1 MSEARARI
9 EAIATAL
16 AGAAREPLTN
26 LAVGKAGIALC
37 LAHAG
42 RALGR
47 DDLGEAALDCL
58 SDAMAAPH
66 PAPAFAGGA
75 FGVAWVAEQL
85 IALGAETEA
94 DGGDDDVNAV
104 ADAYLDARLARDD
117 AEDDYDLFN
126 GWVGLGVYAL
136 ARTHRP
142 GGGERLAAVI
152 ARLRRMARPSGRGVT
167 WFRTVEMLPP
177 DSRPMF
183 PAGHGNLGT
192 SHGHAGVLGFLADVV
207 AHTRAVPG
215 ALALLDDAASGLVAF
230 HRGGDGRAF
239 AGVLD
244 PDGRELIATPTD
256 WRYGDTGLE
265 SWSYGDLGRALPL
278 LAAARLLGRS
288 DLADLALAIA
298 RDAAARAA
306 PDTNPWAG
314 LCQGRAG
321 VAYLLARLFD
331 ACGDELFRI
340 RSEQWYRATWELFDA
355 QGGVTAYLARR
366 DDRFDGR
373 GPGLLEGLAGL
384 GLAALATLS
393 REPPRWE
400 TALAIGATAAS

>member
-1 MSEARARI
+1 MSDRARAS
-9 EAIATAL
+9 AIAIAL
-16 AGAAREPLTN
+16 TTGAKEPLAN
-26 LAVGKAGIALC
+26 LAVGKAGIALY
-37 LAHAG
+37 LGHAG
-42 RALGR
+42 RVLGR
-47 DDLGEAALDCL
+47 DDFSEAALDWL
-58 SDAMAAPH
+58 TDALAAPH
-66 PAPAFAGGA
+66 PAPAFAGGV

-85 IALGAETEA
+85 IALGAETEV
-94 DGGDDDVNAV
+94 DGDDVNAV

-126 GWVGLGVYAL
+126 GWVGVGVYAL

-142 GGGERLAAVI
+142 GGKERLAAVI

-207 AHTRAVPG
+207 AHARDLPG
-215 ALALLDDAASGLVAF
+215 AIELLDDAATGLVAY
-230 HRGGDGRAF
+230 HRPGAGRAF

-244 PDGRELIATPTD
+244 PDGRALIATPTD

-265 SWSYGDLGRALPL
+265 GWSYGDLGRALPL
-278 LAAARLLGRS
+278 LATARLLGRA
-288 DLADLALAIA
+288 DLGDLALAIA
-298 RDAAARAA
+298 RDAVARAA
-306 PDTNPWAG
+306 PGTNPWTG

-321 VAYLLARLFD
+321 VAYLLARLHD
-331 ACGDELFRI
+331 AHGDELFRI
-340 RSEQWYRATWELFDA
+340 RSGEWYRATWELFDS

-393 REPPRWE
+393 PSREPPRWE
-400 TALAIGATAAS
+400 TALAVGATAVS